1 MWSGPRTVSTAL
13 MRAWENRPDTVVA
26 DEPLYAF
33 YLDRTGIAH
42 PGREQVIAS
51 QPTSWQAVISQ
62 LTTAPLPAGR
72 TVFYAKHMTHHLL
85 PEVDRDALAPLRHA
99 FLIRDPR
106 ELLASYARVRATPT
120 LDDLG
125 IWQQAEIFDRF
136 GGPVID
142 ARDLLEHPEPVLR
155 ALCAALGVP
164 FTTAML
170 SWPAGPRDTD
180 GVWAPHWY
188 ESVWRSTGFGPYHPP
203 EGALPPRLAALAG
216 QCQPFYERLRA
227 SRLTGIAPPGGPAQ
241 RPASRLRSAVV
252 LQTFDDRN
260 RDLIVNVGG
269 VLSHR
274 DQAAI
279 SPFDS
284 SVQGG
289 DAVWEGLRLYQGRIF
304 RLGEHLARLRRSA
317 AALAFTGVPSD
328 EEITGE
334 IRRTLRANAMTDGV
348 HIRLTLTRG
357 VKITSGM
364 DPRLNQS
371 GPTLIVLAEHK
382 EPVYDQ
388 SGITLITSSVRRPP
402 PDVLDPKIHHNN
414 LLTSILAKIE
424 ANVAGADDAVMLDS
438 RGFVAETN
446 ATHLFLVTGGH
457 LGTPSAAAC
466 PEGITRAAVLE
477 LAAQAGIPHTAGD
490 YSLTQFY
497 AADEVFVTGTMGG
510 LTPVTRLDGRP
521 IGSGGP
527 GPVTKRLTDLFADL
541 TARTG
546 TVLT

>member
-1 MWSGPRTVSTAL
+1 M
-13 MRAWENRPDTVVA
+13 
-26 DEPLYAF
+26 
-33 YLDRTGIAH
+33 
-42 PGREQVIAS
+42 
-51 QPTSWQAVISQ
+51 
-62 LTTAPLPAGR
+62 
-72 TVFYAKHMTHHLL
+72 
-85 PEVDRDALAPLRHA
+85 
-99 FLIRDPR
+99 
-106 ELLASYARVRATPT
+106 
-120 LDDLG
+120 
-125 IWQQAEIFDRF
+125 
-136 GGPVID
+136 
-142 ARDLLEHPEPVLR
+142 
-155 ALCAALGVP
+155 
-164 FTTAML
+164 
-170 SWPAGPRDTD
+170 
-180 GVWAPHWY
+180 
-188 ESVWRSTGFGPYHPP
+188 
-203 EGALPPRLAALAG
+203 
-216 QCQPFYERLRA
+216 
-227 SRLTGIAPPGGPAQ
+227 
-241 RPASRLRSAVV
+241 
-252 LQTFDDRN
+252 LQTFDERN

-304 RLGEHLARLRRSA
+304 RLSDHLARLRRSA
-317 AALAFTGVPSD
+317 AALAFTGVPPD
-328 EEITGE
+328 EEITGQ

-382 EPVYDQ
+382 DPVYDQ

-424 ANVAGADDAVMLDS
+424 ANTAGADDAVMLDS

-446 ATHLFLVTGGH
+446 ATHLFLVTAGH
-457 LGTPSAAAC
+457 LGTPAAAAC

-477 LAAQAGIPHTAGD
+477 LAAGAAIPHTVGD
-490 YSLTQFY
+490 YSLAQFY

-510 LTPVTRLDGRP
+510 LTPVIRLDGRP
-521 IGSGGP
+521 VGTGSP
-527 GPVTKRLTDLFADL
+527 GPVTKRLTELFADL

-546 TVLT
+546 TMIT